1 MKSFKLLFVSLLL
14 SSLSANSELNL
25 DLKEYE
31 IEVIIFKHINVITD
45 ENFNDEFTTPS
56 IKTLSF
62 YNPTLQINENAYLS
76 KPKDNFFNR
85 LFKDFNPIK
94 KSNYVLT
101 KDKDISKV
109 SNPKTWYRK
118 TDNLVVLKK
127 INNKLETNSN
137 YELLDSFKWIQ
148 NIDYKDD
155 AQFLFYEDK
164 QKEYEIEVIIFKHT
178 NVLTDENFDEEF
190 TTPSLET
197 ITFYKPTLQINEKAY
212 QSKPKD
218 NIFNRLFKDFNPI
231 KKSNNVLT
239 KDQDISKASNPKTW
253 YRKTDNLVVLKKI
266 NKKLETNSNYE
277 LLDSFKWIQNIDY
290 KDDAQF
296 LFYEDKQ
303 KEYGLYL
310 KFYRSRFLHAD
321 LKSYLGVMA
330 NDSIDITKDKI
341 AKFEKKI
348 LEVNKENNKDL
359 KIDLKFELNK
369 PNKYVDINSNEIEP
383 SLNIS
388 KSNEI
393 NIFIDEQRRIFNKEI
408 HYFDHPVFGLIISIN
423 EI

>member
-1 MKSFKLLFVSLLL
+1 MKSFKLLFVSLFL

-31 IEVIIFKHINVITD
+31 IELIIFKHANVLTD
-45 ENFNDEFTTPS
+45 ENFDEEFSTPS
-56 IKTLSF
+56 IETVSF
-62 YNPTLQINENAYLS
+62 YKPTLQINENAYQS
-76 KPKDNFFNR
+76 KPNDNFFNR

-94 KSNYVLT
+94 KNNNVLT
-101 KDKDISKV
+101 KDQDISKV

-164 QKEYEIEVIIFKHT
+164 QKEY
-178 NVLTDENFDEEF
+178 
-190 TTPSLET
+190 
-197 ITFYKPTLQINEKAY
+197 
-212 QSKPKD
+212 
-218 NIFNRLFKDFNPI
+218 
-231 KKSNNVLT
+231 
-239 KDQDISKASNPKTW
+239 
-253 YRKTDNLVVLKKI
+253 
-266 NKKLETNSNYE
+266 
-277 LLDSFKWIQNIDY
+277 
-290 KDDAQF
+290 
-296 LFYEDKQ
+296 
-303 KEYGLYL
+303 GLYL

-321 LKSYLGVMA
+321 LKSYIGVIG

-348 LEVNKENNKDL
+348 LEANKENNIDLKNDL
-359 KIDLKFELNK
+359 KIELNK
-369 PNKYVDINSNEIEP
+369 PNKYFDITNNDITP
-383 SLNIS
+383 FLNIS
-388 KSNEI
+388 KSEKI
-393 NIFIDEQRRIFNKEI
+393 NIFIDEQRRIFNEEI
-408 HYFDHPVFGLIISIN
+408 HYFDHPIFGLILSIK

>member
-31 IEVIIFKHINVITD
+31 IEVIIFKHANVLTD
-45 ENFNDEFTTPS
+45 ENFDEEFTTPS
-56 IKTLSF
+56 LETISF
-62 YNPTLQINENAYLS
+62 YKPALQINENAYQS

-94 KSNYVLT
+94 KSNNVLT
-101 KDKDISKV
+101 KDQNISKV

-137 YELLDSFKWIQ
+137 YELLDSFRWIQ

-155 AQFLFYEDK
+155 A
-164 QKEYEIEVIIFKHT
+164 
-178 NVLTDENFDEEF
+178 
-190 TTPSLET
+190 
-197 ITFYKPTLQINEKAY
+197 
-212 QSKPKD
+212 
-218 NIFNRLFKDFNPI
+218 R
-231 KKSNNVLT
+231 
-239 KDQDISKASNPKTW
+239 
-253 YRKTDNLVVLKKI
+253 
-266 NKKLETNSNYE
+266 
-277 LLDSFKWIQNIDY
+277 
-290 KDDAQF
+290 F

-321 LKSYLGVMA
+321 LKSYLGVIG

-388 KSNEI
+388 KSNKI
-393 NIFIDEQRRIFNKEI
+393 NIFIDEQRRIFNEEI
-408 HYFDHPVFGLIISIN
+408 HYFDHPMFGLIISIN

>member
-1 MKSFKLLFVSLLL
+1 MKSFKLLFVSLFL

-31 IEVIIFKHINVITD
+31 IE
-45 ENFNDEFTTPS
+45 
-56 IKTLSF
+56 L
-62 YNPTLQINENAYLS
+62 
-76 KPKDNFFNR
+76 
-85 LFKDFNPIK
+85 
-94 KSNYVLT
+94 
-101 KDKDISKV
+101 
-109 SNPKTWYRK
+109 
-118 TDNLVVLKK
+118 
-127 INNKLETNSN
+127 
-137 YELLDSFKWIQ
+137 
-148 NIDYKDD
+148 
-155 AQFLFYEDK
+155 
-164 QKEYEIEVIIFKHT
+164 IIFKHT

-190 TTPSLET
+190 TSPSIET
-197 ITFYKPTLQINEKAY
+197 VSFYKPNLQINENSY
-212 QSKPKD
+212 QSKRKD
-218 NIFNRLFKDFNPI
+218 NFFNRLFKDFSPI

-239 KDQDISKASNPKTW
+239 KDQDISRVSNPKTW

-310 KFYRSRFLHAD
+310 KFYRSRFLHTD
-321 LKSYLGVMA
+321 LKSYLGVIG

-348 LEVNKENNKDL
+348 LEANKENNKDL
-359 KIDLKFELNK
+359 KNDLKIELNK
-369 PNKYVDINSNEIEP
+369 PNKYVDINSSENAP
-383 SLNIS
+383 SLNIP
-388 KSNEI
+388 KSDEI
-393 NIFIDEQRRIFNKEI
+393 NIFIDEQRRIFNEEI
-408 HYFDHPVFGLIISIN
+408 HYFDHPFFGLILSIK

>member
-1 MKSFKLLFVSLLL
+1 MKSFKLLSLLFFL
-14 SSLSANSELNL
+14 SYLTANSELNL

-45 ENFNDEFTTPS
+45 ENFDDEFTTPS
-56 IKTLSF
+56 IKTISF

-76 KPKDNFFNR
+76 KPKDNFFNK

-94 KSNYVLT
+94 KSINVLT

-127 INNKLETNSN
+127 INNKLGTS
-137 YELLDSFKWIQ
+137 
-148 NIDYKDD
+148 
-155 AQFLFYEDK
+155 
-164 QKEYEIEVIIFKHT
+164 
-178 NVLTDENFDEEF
+178 
-190 TTPSLET
+190 
-197 ITFYKPTLQINEKAY
+197 
-212 QSKPKD
+212 
-218 NIFNRLFKDFNPI
+218 
-231 KKSNNVLT
+231 
-239 KDQDISKASNPKTW
+239 
-253 YRKTDNLVVLKKI
+253 
-266 NKKLETNSNYE
+266 SNYE

-321 LKSYLGVMA
+321 LKSYLGVIG
-330 NDSIDITKDKI
+330 NDSIDITEDKI
-341 AKFEKKI
+341 AKFQKKI
-348 LEVNKENNKDL
+348 LEANKENNEDL
-359 KIDLKFELNK
+359 KNDLNIELNK
-369 PNKYVDINSNEIEP
+369 PNKYVDINSNKIEP

-393 NIFIDEQRRIFNKEI
+393 NIFIDEQRRIFNEEI
-408 HYFDHPVFGLIISIN
+408 HYFDHPMFGLIISIN
-423 EI
+423 GI

>member
-1 MKSFKLLFVSLLL
+1 MKSFKLLFVSLFF

-45 ENFNDEFTTPS
+45 ENFDDEFTTPS
-56 IKTLSF
+56 IKTISF

-76 KPKDNFFNR
+76 KPKDNFFNK

-94 KSNYVLT
+94 KSINVLT

-127 INNKLETNSN
+127 INNKLGTS
-137 YELLDSFKWIQ
+137 
-148 NIDYKDD
+148 
-155 AQFLFYEDK
+155 
-164 QKEYEIEVIIFKHT
+164 
-178 NVLTDENFDEEF
+178 
-190 TTPSLET
+190 
-197 ITFYKPTLQINEKAY
+197 
-212 QSKPKD
+212 
-218 NIFNRLFKDFNPI
+218 
-231 KKSNNVLT
+231 
-239 KDQDISKASNPKTW
+239 
-253 YRKTDNLVVLKKI
+253 
-266 NKKLETNSNYE
+266 SNYE

-310 KFYRSRFLHAD
+310 KFYRSRFLHVD
-321 LKSYLGVMA
+321 LKSYLGVIA
-330 NDSIDITKDKI
+330 NESIDITKDKI

-348 LEVNKENNKDL
+348 LEANKENNKELKNDL
-359 KIDLKFELNK
+359 KIELNK
-369 PNKYVDINSNEIEP
+369 PNKYVDINSSKIAP
-383 SLNIS
+383 SLNIP

-393 NIFIDEQRRIFNKEI
+393 NIFIDEQRRIFNEEI
-408 HYFDHPVFGLIISIN
+408 HYFDHPLFGLILSIK